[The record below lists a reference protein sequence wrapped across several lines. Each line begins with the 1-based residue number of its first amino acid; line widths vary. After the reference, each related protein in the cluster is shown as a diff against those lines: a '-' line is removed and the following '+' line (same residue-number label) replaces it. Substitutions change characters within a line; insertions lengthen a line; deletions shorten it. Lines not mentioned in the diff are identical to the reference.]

1 MRIRNNISDKTQI
14 WNSYLS
20 ILNRFINQFFFL
32 NLQNDISLEI
42 RDACNIVNN
51 IANKNYAIKTR
62 LLQNLR
68 TLSPDLDPNLSFP
81 RHWFITIHG
90 RIIRLRATIHR
101 NSMKRNICR
110 HPAGEKGRGRKRE
123 RASER
128 DKRAMESRPR
138 FRSRS
143 SSRNE
148 VNGIYI
154 YMYIYKRGSE
164 HRGRNPNLITSGPPA
179 VDSIF
184 KMTGGRD
191 GCDVTLR
198 RRLKPY

>member
-1 MRIRNNISDKTQI
+1 MDGKHCKQK
-14 WNSYLS
+14 LH
-20 ILNRFINQFFFL
+20 
-32 NLQNDISLEI
+32 
-42 RDACNIVNN
+42 V
-51 IANKNYAIKTR
+51 TR
-62 LLQNLR
+62 VLPRPQ
-68 TLSPDLDPNLSFP
+68 SPNLFFP
-81 RHWFITIHG
+81 CLWFIAIHG
-90 RIIRLRATIHR
+90 RIIRLRATKFDETQHL
-101 NSMKRNICR
+101 
-110 HPAGEKGRGRKRE
+110 PASTWREGEGPRE
-123 RASER
+123 RAKG
-128 DKRAMESRPR
+128 DKGGDGKSAAFQE
-138 FRSRS
+138 RS

-154 YMYIYKRGSE
+154 YIYIAYKRGSE